1 MIYNISFFLNRRP
14 VPSTSTS
21 QTDNSTSLHDSIFD
35 ADTDIDSDSDTPNDI
50 LADESS
56 VPLPP
61 IDDVFHNCSF
71 YLSNS
76 LKSSLKKECYRY
88 IIALDG

>member
-1 MIYNISFFLNRRP
+1 MNFRP

-21 QTDNSTSLHDSIFD
+21 QTDNSTSLDNSIYD
-35 ADTDIDSDSDTPNDI
+35 ADTDVDSDSDTPNDI

-56 VPLPP
+56 VPLPL
-61 IDDVFHNCSF
+61 INDVFRNCSF

-88 IIALDG
+88 IIALEG